1 MPKYT
6 WNATHRK
13 LATYDMTPGLS
24 NRVSTLLTHLEASDV
39 GPPTAVELLPDG
51 VRLAVRLIWSG
62 PTGTVLVQIN
72 TKKPTMLTINAQVA
86 HLARVKTIVKA
97 LAEA

>member
-1 MPKYT
+1 MPKHT
-6 WNATHRK
+6 WNATQRK
-13 LATYDMTPGLS
+13 LEAYDMTPGLS
-24 NRVSTLLTHLEASDV
+24 NRVYTLLTHLEEAAVD
-39 GPPTAVELLPDG
+39 PPSTVELLVDG
-51 VRLAVRLIWSG
+51 GKLAVRLTWSG